1 MMADGRPYL
10 STKSWH
16 IHPDVTLLGVR
27 TRYQRVSTL
36 TVPSC
41 VEMTEANHVRVYITT
56 IIGFLIV
63 LVVTGF
69 NAPGNAIRDAIDME
83 ATLGE
88 GDSGGA

>member
-1 MMADGRPYL
+1 
-10 STKSWH
+10 
-16 IHPDVTLLGVR
+16 
-27 TRYQRVSTL
+27 
-36 TVPSC
+36 
-41 VEMTEANHVRVYITT
+41 MTEANHVRVYITT

-88 GDSGGA
+88 DDSGGA

>member
-1 MMADGRPYL
+1 M
-10 STKSWH
+10 
-16 IHPDVTLLGVR
+16 
-27 TRYQRVSTL
+27 
-36 TVPSC
+36 
-41 VEMTEANHVRVYITT
+41 YITT